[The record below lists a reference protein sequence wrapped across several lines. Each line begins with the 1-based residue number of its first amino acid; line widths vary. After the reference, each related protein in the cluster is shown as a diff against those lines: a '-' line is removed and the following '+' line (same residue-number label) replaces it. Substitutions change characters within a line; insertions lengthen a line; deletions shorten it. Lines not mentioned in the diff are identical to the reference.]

1 MEFLKNGRFLLP
13 AILVFF
19 LLQKPIAASLQSK
32 SSLQKSAATSKKSY
46 IVYLGAHAHGPE
58 PSLEEYDRATD
69 SHHEF
74 LGSFLGSKEIA
85 RDAIIYS
92 YNKYING
99 FAAVLD
105 EEDAK
110 GISSVWPESKSFDDE
125 GMGPIPSRW
134 KGECQ
139 KDKVKPVHC
148 NRKLIGARSFYKG
161 YVASTGASPD
171 PSSSPRDF
179 DGHGTHTLSTAAGRF
194 VPGAAVL
201 GNAYGTSKGGS
212 PDAFV
217 AVYKVCWSGCQD
229 ADILA
234 AFDAAIA
241 DGVDVISMS
250 IGGEPV
256 DYAVDSIAIGSFH
269 AVQNGITVVCSAGNS
284 GNQGPGSVTNVAPW
298 IFTVGASTIDRDFIS
313 TLTLGNKTQIQGKS
327 RSLESLDEDKSY
339 PLINSADARIND
351 DYRED
356 ARQCVEG
363 SIDAEKTKGKVVVC
377 EFGPSSSPLSYFES
391 IGDEAAGAILID
403 PGTLAN
409 YFFVDPFTKP
419 HAVINA
425 ADGVALR
432 SYISSTKSPVVSL
445 SRPRTLLG
453 RKPAPTMG
461 FYSSLGPNTIT
472 PAIMK
477 PDVTAPGSA
486 ILASYSEAAPPG
498 SDPNDPTRVPFNILS
513 GTSMSCPHVAGL
525 VGLLKALHPHWTPA
539 AIRSAIMSTAQTLD
553 NTGAPI
559 RSHHGNDATPL
570 SYGSGHIRP
579 NSAMDPGLVYD
590 LTNADYLDFLCSI
603 GYNTE
608 DMSSFQNHTCP
619 SRYKLL
625 EDFNYPAIVFPY
637 HRDLQQTATR
647 RLKNVGSPGTYRIRY
662 RTPAGFNV
670 TVKPESLTFDE
681 VGDEK
686 EFTVY
691 VQSTPREYIKSGW
704 NSGWLVWSDG
714 KHHVRSPLII
724 NPIA

>member
-13 AILVFF
+13 AILVFL

-32 SSLQKSAATSKKSY
+32 SSLLNSAATSKKVT
-46 IVYLGAHAHGPE
+46 IFILI
-58 PSLEEYDRATD
+58 D
-69 SHHEF
+69 SNMSMIE
-74 LGSFLGSKEIA
+74 
-85 RDAIIYS
+85 RND
-92 YNKYING
+92 
-99 FAAVLD
+99 
-105 EEDAK
+105 
-110 GISSVWPESKSFDDE
+110 
-125 GMGPIPSRW
+125 
-134 KGECQ
+134 
-139 KDKVKPVHC
+139 
-148 NRKLIGARSFYKG
+148 
-161 YVASTGASPD
+161 
-171 PSSSPRDF
+171 
-179 DGHGTHTLSTAAGRF
+179 
-194 VPGAAVL
+194 
-201 GNAYGTSKGGS
+201 GGS
-212 PDAFV
+212 PNAFV

-269 AVQNGITVVCSAGNS
+269 AVQNGITVVCSSGNS
-284 GNQGPGSVTNVAPW
+284 GGQGPGSVTNVAPW
-298 IFTVGASTIDRDFIS
+298 IFTVGASTVDRDFIS
-313 TLTLGNKTQIQGKS
+313 TLTLGNKKQIQTNKCVGACVS
-327 RSLESLDEDKSY
+327 WSTQCS
-339 PLINSADARIND
+339 
-351 DYRED
+351 
-356 ARQCVEG
+356 RQCVDG

-377 EFGPSSSPLSYFES
+377 EFGLNSSPLSYFES

-403 PGTLAN
+403 PGTLGN

-425 ADGVALR
+425 ADGVAL
-432 SYISSTKSPVVSL
+432 P
-445 SRPRTLLG
+445 
-453 RKPAPTMG
+453 
-461 FYSSLGPNTIT
+461 
-472 PAIMK
+472 
-477 PDVTAPGSA
+477 
-486 ILASYSEAAPPG
+486 APPG

-525 VGLLKALHPHWTPA
+525 VGLLKTLHPHWTPA
-539 AIRSAIMSTAQTLD
+539 AIRSAIMSTDTDQDLSSYSSFCRSAQTVD

-608 DMSSFQNHTCP
+608 DMSYFQNYTCP

-637 HRDLQQTATR
+637 HRNLQQTATR

-691 VQSTPREYIKSGW
+691 VKPTPREYIKSGW

-724 NPIA
+724 HPIA